1 MVNSIKKKLRCGFPI
16 ILLLVVSLG
25 SIVYADDYEYDDNGR
40 VVSVNHDDGSITSYE
55 YDKNGN
61 IINVTTIDSKLTET
75 PSEESINH
83 NNKYQNE
90 MNDTKNGEDTVGGT
104 NDSSSK
110 HEMEKDGEKILE
122 KKVDIPR
129 NRLQKSVEKVL
140 TGDSFMLV
148 PVMAILV
155 ISLVVIIAIIYKKKK
170 GRG

>member
-61 IINVTTIDSKLTET
+61 IINVTTIDSKLNET

-90 MNDTKNGEDTVGGT
+90 MNDTKNVEDTVDGT
-104 NDSSSK
+104 NGSSSK
-110 HEMEKDGEKILE
+110 HETEKNGEKMLE
-122 KKVDIPR
+122 KEGDVPR

-140 TGDSFMLV
+140 TGDSFMLLS
-148 PVMAILV
+148 VMAILL
-155 ISLVVIIAIIYKKKK
+155 ISLIVIIAIIYKKKK